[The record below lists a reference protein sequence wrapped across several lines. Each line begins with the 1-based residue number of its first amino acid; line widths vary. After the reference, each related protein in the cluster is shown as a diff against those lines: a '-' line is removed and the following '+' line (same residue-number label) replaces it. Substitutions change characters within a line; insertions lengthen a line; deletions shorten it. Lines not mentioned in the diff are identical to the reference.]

1 MVKIIRNKTQTVAKL
16 LKFTFFCTKFFL
28 VSRRFEDKIETILLS
43 TQ

>member
-16 LKFTFFCTKFFL
+16 LKFTFFCTNFFL
-28 VSRRFEDKIETILLS
+28 VSRRFEHKIETILLG